1 MFKRSQVAALND
13 ILAKVNAMQKTV
25 RDRHCRVARDKPET
39 AALAG
44 HGDLSDAPQERGVEQ
59 GVRQRRARGHCTDRG
74 ANRPGGGER
83 RQVRLVRK
91 RQARAR
97 HQQGG
102 MCAVVSGILRALLT
116 ACGLPGR
123 LMEPSRRWTAS
134 KSLIAALRLVFC
146 TESMFDVVA
155 RNASLTRHNC
165 CYRAPRRAKSQASYR
180 NSRSKTN
187 KN

>member
-25 RDRHCRVARDKPET
+25 RVRHCRVARDKPET

-44 HGDLSDAPQERGVEQ
+44 HGDLSDAPQERSVEQ

-102 MCAVVSGILRALLT
+102 TCVVVSSNLGALLT
-116 ACGLPGR
+116 ACGASWQVDGTIQKMDGVEVINSSTTVSFFAMCLV
-123 LMEPSRRWTAS
+123 LNLCCFLFSRGILA
-134 KSLIAALRLVFC
+134 
-146 TESMFDVVA
+146 
-155 RNASLTRHNC
+155 
-165 CYRAPRRAKSQASYR
+165 
-180 NSRSKTN
+180 
-187 KN
+187 